1 MDLPLGG
8 ISALCGLSMLQD
20 DPWPTFAATKAQE
33 RALELA
39 VDARDTGLDE
49 PEDPACVV
57 QVLRYEP
64 VPAPGC
70 AVDPLSAILSL
81 PADERDDPR
90 VAGEIENVLTR
101 VLGGDHE
108 GIDKFKERFAG
119 HDGEYVLIGGGACD
133 LLFGEAGQDF
143 RATKDL
149 DLVLLVEA
157 LTPEFGQ
164 VFWDFV
170 KEGGYENR
178 QKSSGKPQFYR
189 FSKPED
195 PAFPAML
202 ELFARTDVGLRDA
215 ESGLMPIHI
224 DDEVSSLSAILLD
237 EEYYRLL
244 VENRTSAS
252 GVAVLS
258 VEGLIPFKAKAWL
271 DLSARRAGG
280 QAVDEKSV
288 KKHRNDVCRLA
299 TLLAGG
305 ERPAMSEG
313 VRADMRRFLEAYE
326 SDPVDPK
333 ALKIKGVG
341 AQQVVEVLKSVYL
354 R

>member
-1 MDLPLGG
+1 M
-8 ISALCGLSMLQD
+8 
-20 DPWPTFAATKAQE
+20 
-33 RALELA
+33 
-39 VDARDTGLDE
+39 
-49 PEDPACVV
+49 
-57 QVLRYEP
+57 
-64 VPAPGC
+64 
-70 AVDPLSAILSL
+70 
-81 PADERDDPR
+81 
-90 VAGEIENVLTR
+90 
-101 VLGGDHE
+101 
-108 GIDKFKERFAG
+108 
-119 HDGEYVLIGGGACD
+119 
-133 LLFGEAGQDF
+133 
-143 RATKDL
+143 
-149 DLVLLVEA
+149 EA

-178 QKSSGKPQFYR
+178 QKSGGKPQFYR

-224 DDEVSSLSAILLD
+224 DDEVSNLSAILLD
-237 EEYYRLL
+237 DEYYRLL
-244 VENRTSAS
+244 VENRASAT
-252 GVAVLS
+252 GAAVPS
-258 VEGLIPFKAKAWL
+258 VEGAPTLGE
-271 DLSARRAGG
+271 AGG
-280 QAVDEKSV
+280 QAVAEKSV
-288 KKHRNDVCRLA
+288 EKHRNDVCRLA

>member
-1 MDLPLGG
+1 M
-8 ISALCGLSMLQD
+8 
-20 DPWPTFAATKAQE
+20 
-33 RALELA
+33 
-39 VDARDTGLDE
+39 
-49 PEDPACVV
+49 
-57 QVLRYEP
+57 
-64 VPAPGC
+64 
-70 AVDPLSAILSL
+70 
-81 PADERDDPR
+81 
-90 VAGEIENVLTR
+90 
-101 VLGGDHE
+101 
-108 GIDKFKERFAG
+108 
-119 HDGEYVLIGGGACD
+119 
-133 LLFGEAGQDF
+133 
-143 RATKDL
+143 
-149 DLVLLVEA
+149 EA

-178 QKSSGKPQFYR
+178 QKSGGKPQFYR

-224 DDEVSSLSAILLD
+224 DDEVSSLSAILSD

-244 VENRTSAS
+244 VENRTSAG

-288 KKHRNDVCRLA
+288 EKHRNDVCRLA

-354 R
+354 RNSRVSLGQDRTEESRNYCHSLFLFYPLPLAG

>member
-1 MDLPLGG
+1 
-8 ISALCGLSMLQD
+8 
-20 DPWPTFAATKAQE
+20 
-33 RALELA
+33 
-39 VDARDTGLDE
+39 
-49 PEDPACVV
+49 
-57 QVLRYEP
+57 
-64 VPAPGC
+64 
-70 AVDPLSAILSL
+70 
-81 PADERDDPR
+81 
-90 VAGEIENVLTR
+90 
-101 VLGGDHE
+101 
-108 GIDKFKERFAG
+108 
-119 HDGEYVLIGGGACD
+119 
-133 LLFGEAGQDF
+133 
-143 RATKDL
+143 
-149 DLVLLVEA
+149 
-157 LTPEFGQ
+157 
-164 VFWDFV
+164 
-170 KEGGYENR
+170 
-178 QKSSGKPQFYR
+178 
-189 FSKPED
+189 
-195 PAFPAML
+195 ML

-237 EEYYRLL
+237 DEYYRLL
-244 VENRTSAS
+244 VENRASAS

-288 KKHRNDVCRLA
+288 EKHRNDVCRLA

-305 ERPAMSEG
+305 ERPAMSEE

-333 ALKIKGVG
+333 ALKIKGVE